1 MKKFIWRAG
10 IDEAGRG
17 PLAGPVSVGVCA
29 VQRIHEKEV
38 RKIFKGVKESKQLSE
53 KTREEYFARLEF
65 AQKNG
70 LLNFSVG
77 MVSAKH
83 IDEKGIVSAI
93 KLAMKQALSR
103 ALVPH
108 QGALILLDGSL
119 YAPPEFKNQKTI
131 IKGDEK
137 EWVIALASIAAKVTR
152 DRYMIKMAKKYPQYG
167 FEIHKGYGTKSHYS
181 SIHKNGVSALHRKTW
196 ISKKN

>member
-1 MKKFIWRAG
+1 MEYKWRVG

-17 PLAGPVSVGVCA
+17 PIAGPVSVGVCA
-29 VQRIHEKEV
+29 VSKKHEKEV
-38 RKIFKGVKESKQLSE
+38 KKLFRGVKESKQLTE
-53 KTREEYFARLEF
+53 KAREEYFARLES
-65 AQKNG
+65 AQAKG
-70 LLNFSVG
+70 LLRFGVS

-93 KLAMKQALSR
+93 RLAMKQALSR

-108 QGALILLDGSL
+108 QGALVLLDGSL

-131 IKGDEK
+131 IKGDVK

-152 DRYMIKMAKKYPQYG
+152 DRYMVKIAKKYPAYN
-167 FEIHKGYGTKSHYS
+167 FEIHKGYGTKAHYT
-181 SIHKNGVSALHRKTW
+181 SIRKNGVSALHRKTW
-196 ISKKN
+196 ISK